1 VFLTLSRSIGMA
13 KHYEPII
20 LGIDGGGSRTRGIMY
35 KGDTVLAQWE
45 TGTARVGTVG
55 VVESAERLLNLIS
68 ELIKM
73 AQLPKRELDAVCIGL
88 AGTWL
93 KEEQLRSQQLLALL
107 ARRERKIDM
116 DKLLVVSDAAI
127 ALEGAFEGANGIVM
141 IVGTGTIAIGK
152 IGENEFVRCGGWGIE
167 LSDEG
172 SGAWI
177 GREGLRALVRHF
189 DGRGKETKLAE
200 VMLRLY
206 PAIKP
211 EHPRTLVTAFNERA
225 FDYQAVTP
233 LVMECAAEGDAVCQE
248 IIERSCR
255 HLLEMV
261 DTLYNRYYAGQ
272 KKVPIACVGGIMEA
286 DTMLAQ
292 MVKSG
297 LAKQSNLK
305 VVEPKAL
312 PLEGAVRIARRLVAE
327 ESKSL

>member
-1 VFLTLSRSIGMA
+1 MA

-297 LAKQSNLK
+297 LATQSNLK

>member
-1 VFLTLSRSIGMA
+1 MA

-35 KGDTVLAQWE
+35 KGNTVLAQWE

-73 AQLPKRELDAVCIGL
+73 AQLPNRELDAVCIGL

-107 ARRERKIDM
+107 ARRERKIDI

-189 DGRGKETKLAE
+189 DGRGKETKLAD

-261 DTLYNRYYAGQ
+261 DTLYKRYYAGQ

-292 MVKSG
+292 MVKEG
-297 LAKQSNLK
+297 LAKQTNLK

>member
-1 VFLTLSRSIGMA
+1 MNFYESVFFMA
-13 KHYEPII
+13 QSYEPVII
-20 LGIDGGGSRTRGIMY
+20 GIDGGGSRTRGIMY
-35 KGDTVLAQWE
+35 RGENVIAQME

-68 ELIKM
+68 DLIKM
-73 AQLPKRELDAVCIGL
+73 AHLPKRELDAVCIGL

-93 KEEQLRSQQLLALL
+93 KEEQLRSQQLLDTL
-107 ARRERKIDM
+107 ARRERNIDI
-116 DKLLVVSDAAI
+116 DRLLVVSDAAI
-127 ALEGAFEGANGIVM
+127 ALEAALEGANGIVM

-152 IGENEFVRCGGWGIE
+152 RDDEFVRCGGWGIE

-189 DGRGKETKLAE
+189 DGRGKPTALAE
-200 VMLRLY
+200 IMLAKY
-206 PAIKP
+206 PTIKP
-211 EHPRTLVTAFNERA
+211 EQPRTLVTAFNERA

-233 LVMECAAEGDAVCQE
+233 LVMQCALEGDEVCKE

-261 DTLYNRYYAGQ
+261 DTIYQRYFKDV
-272 KKVPIACVGGIMEA
+272 KKLPIACVGGIMEA

-292 MVKSG
+292 MVTDG
-297 LAKQSNLK
+297 LNKHAHLK
-305 VVEPKAL
+305 VQKPKGL
-312 PLEGAVRIARRLVAE
+312 PLEGAVRLARGLLAADQKKE
-327 ESKSL
+327 L

>member
-1 VFLTLSRSIGMA
+1 MA
-13 KHYEPII
+13 TSYEPII
-20 LGIDGGGSRTRGIMY
+20 IGIDGGGSRTRGIMY
-35 KGDTVLAQWE
+35 RGETVIAQME

-68 ELIKM
+68 DLIKM

-107 ARRERKIDM
+107 ARRERNIDI
-116 DKLLVVSDAAI
+116 DRLLVVSDAAI
-127 ALEGAFEGANGIVM
+127 ALESALEGANGVVM

-152 IGENEFVRCGGWGIE
+152 TPDGEFVRCGGWGIE

-189 DGRGKETKLAE
+189 DGRGKPTKLAD
-200 VMLRLY
+200 VMLAKY
-206 PAIKP
+206 PSIKP
-211 EHPRTLVTAFNERA
+211 EQPRTLVTAFNERT

-233 LVMECAAEGDAVCQE
+233 LVMQCALENDEVCHE
-248 IIERSCR
+248 IIQRSCR

-261 DTLYNRYYAGQ
+261 DTLYQRYFTAQ

-286 DTMLAQ
+286 DTMLAH
-292 MVKSG
+292 MVHDG
-297 LAKQSNLK
+297 LNKHPHLK
-305 VVEPKAL
+305 VVKPKAL
-312 PLEGAVRIARRLVAE
+312 PLEGAVRLARAMLAE
-327 ESKSL
+327 DVRKEL

>member
-1 VFLTLSRSIGMA
+1 MA
-13 KHYEPII
+13 SSYEPVII
-20 LGIDGGGSRTRGIMY
+20 GIDGGGSRTRGIMY
-35 KGDTVLAQWE
+35 RGETAIAQLE

-68 ELIKM
+68 ELIKL
-73 AQLPKRELDAVCIGL
+73 AHLPKRELDAVCIGL

-107 ARRERKIDM
+107 ARRERNIDI
-116 DKLLVVSDAAI
+116 DRLLVVSDAAI
-127 ALEGAFEGANGIVM
+127 ALEAAFEGANGIVM
-141 IVGTGTIAIGK
+141 IVGTGTIAVGK
-152 IGENEFVRCGGWGIE
+152 ASADEFVRCGGWGIE

-189 DGRGKETKLAE
+189 DGRGLPTSLAD
-200 VMLRLY
+200 VMLAKY
-206 PAIKP
+206 PSIKP
-211 EHPRTLVTAFNERA
+211 EQPRTLVTAFNERT

-233 LVMECAAEGDAVCQE
+233 LVMQCAAEGDTVCNE

-261 DTLYNRYYAGQ
+261 STLQQRYFKNA
-272 KKVPIACVGGIMEA
+272 KKLPIACVGGIMEA
-286 DTMLAQ
+286 DTMLAR
-292 MVKSG
+292 MVKEG
-297 LAKQSNLK
+297 LAAQSSLK

-312 PLEGAVRIARRLVAE
+312 PLEGAVRLAREMLLQDAQ
-327 ESKSL
+327 KDL